1 MVSSKKAM
9 PYSSTTGRREAPPRA
24 GTSSPLQASEASN
37 SCMRLGLASAF
48 RRFHCS
54 MGTKTAA
61 SVPRRDTTWGAFPLA
76 GVEQLANAHFGVLYR
91 PDRHGIHLLTGY
103 QTIIGA
109 IRSLPSALSHLS
121 CLQPATS
128 STPPNAMPGESE
140 T

>member
-1 MVSSKKAM
+1 MVSCKKAM

-24 GTSSPLQASEASN
+24 GTSSSVRASEASN
-37 SCMRLGLASAF
+37 SCMRLGLAPAF
-48 RRFHCS
+48 RRFYCS

-61 SVPRRDTTWGAFPLA
+61 SVPRRDTTWGAFPLT
-76 GVEQLANAHFGVLYR
+76 GIEQLAKARFGVLYR
-91 PDRHGIHLLTGY
+91 PDRHGIHLRTGHKS
-103 QTIIGA
+103 IIGA

-121 CLQPATS
+121 CLQLATS